1 MKQVLTV
8 YKVTGDYSFRLYSWA
23 SRRKGGCAW
32 IESGLWSRHSPN
44 FWTSQSYFLSH
55 QASFPEQA
63 SIYWWP
69 RLVITQCDAPSA
81 WLLGP
86 GWKLFPSNKQHM
98 HNDLTWRMDAESFLS
113 TPNRAS
119 ERKVLLVEL
128 NKGTEAKL
136 EPKGLRLKN
145 CPSCWRSL
153 KSRVRAEVLSLE
165 RPYAPLYKINAV
177 LLCWRYHYEVLSNEL
192 LKRVAWFLKVKYYF
206 VFVCGKGP
214 TEWIGV
220 LEEVSACQTIF

>member
-1 MKQVLTV
+1 MT
-8 YKVTGDYSFRLYSWA
+8 TGGYNSMRCTKRTAVRPGFETFPA
-23 SRRKGGCAW
+23 
-32 IESGLWSRHSPN
+32 
-44 FWTSQSYFLSH
+44 TSSTC
-55 QASFPEQA
+55 
-63 SIYWWP
+63 
-69 RLVITQCDAPSA
+69 ITILLDA
-81 WLLGP
+81 
-86 GWKLFPSNKQHM
+86 
-98 HNDLTWRMDAESFLS
+98 MDGESFLS
-113 TPNRAS
+113 TLNRAS
-119 ERKVLLVEL
+119 ERKVLLVEF

-165 RPYAPLYKINAV
+165 RPYAPLYKINVV
-177 LLCWRYHYEVLSNEL
+177 LLCRRYHYEVLSNEL